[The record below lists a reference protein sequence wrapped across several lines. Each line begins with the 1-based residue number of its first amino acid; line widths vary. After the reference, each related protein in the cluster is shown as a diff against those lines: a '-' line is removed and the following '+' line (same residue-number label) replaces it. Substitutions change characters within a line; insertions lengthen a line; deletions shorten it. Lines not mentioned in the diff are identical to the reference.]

1 MNRIFLGYKKEGSSM
16 IKSSHEKNERI
27 YDLLT
32 QDSYFILNRK
42 LNSYCGLILG
52 AFIVFL
58 LDKEKYHKYNGEL
71 TQDDYFYATDM
82 DIMLMTGLTSSQV
95 SKLKNTAVEKE
106 LVFIKREGIPLKT
119 YYKINL
125 QKINDIMNLNKS
137 AMELSYERIIF
148 ENKEQEDIS
157 NLLNVSEA
165 TLSNLT
171 FKDLRFICKKFKV
184 SYSGKNTKLEIVEK
198 ILEEKEKILQGGT
211 PAQNVIPV
219 NPKSEASSVQ
229 DLKNITFKNL
239 RIMCKELNISYSGK
253 DTKDVLINKIADFKG
268 FLEEEPEE
276 EATVPEVPATDEI
289 DFEALFKEFNISY
302 THKNQAAVKTL
313 REKMSDKDV
322 VLYLKETYE
331 NIKATP
337 EVKNIA
343 ALFSSKI
350 AKGERQVISKPA
362 LKPKKSENQKIAKST
377 SSKSIKEVVN
387 EVLAPGIDDDKLM
400 SEYENYSFE
409 EKEKIEKEAMLLC
422 ASSRNVTLDFLE
434 KMRATPMIFAST
446 IKPYIL
452 KILKKNLEEAS

>member
-1 MNRIFLGYKKEGSSM
+1 M

-42 LNSYCGLILG
+42 LNSYCGLVLG

-71 TQDDYFYATDM
+71 TKDGYFYATDM

-106 LVFIKREGIPLKT
+106 LVFIKREGIPLRT

-125 QKINDIMNLNKS
+125 QKINDIMNLNKT

-171 FKDLRFICKKFKV
+171 FKDLRFICKKFRV
-184 SYSGKNTKLEIVEK
+184 SYSGKNTKLEITEK
-198 ILEEKEKILQGGT
+198 ILEEKEKILQGKT
-211 PAQNVIPV
+211 AAQDIIPV
-219 NPKSEASSVQ
+219 NPKAEASSVQ
-229 DLKNITFKNL
+229 DLRNMTFKNL
-239 RIMCKELNISYSGK
+239 RIMCKELNITYTGK
-253 DTKDVLINKIADFKG
+253 DTKDILINKIADFKG
-268 FLEEEPEE
+268 LLEEETKEEQNKEPEE
-276 EATVPEVPATDEI
+276 DAIIPEIVFDEK
-289 DFEALFKEFNISY
+289 DFEELFKEFDISY
-302 THKNQAAVKTL
+302 TYKNQQAVKKL
-313 REKMSDKDV
+313 REKMSDNDV
-322 VLYLKETYE
+322 FLYLKETYE

-350 AKGERQVISKPA
+350 TKGERQIVSKSTP
-362 LKPKKSENQKIAKST
+362 KEKKSGERLKNKKEIKAVSST
-377 SSKSIKEVVN
+377 SIKKV
-387 EVLAPGIDDDKLM
+387 IDNIFTADTDETKLM
-400 SEYENYSFE
+400 NEYENYSFE
-409 EKEKIEKEAMLLC
+409 EKEEIEKEAMLLC
-422 ASSRNVTLDFLE
+422 SSSEKISLTFLNE
-434 KMRATPMIFAST
+434 MKKNPILFSST
-446 IKPYIL
+446 IRPYII
-452 KILKKNLEEAS
+452 KILKKHLEEAS

>member
-1 MNRIFLGYKKEGSSM
+1 M

-42 LNSYCGLILG
+42 LNSYCGLVLG

-71 TQDDYFYATDM
+71 TQDGYFYATDM

-106 LVFIKREGIPLKT
+106 LVFVKREGIPLKT

-184 SYSGKNTKLEIVEK
+184 SYSGKNSKLEIIEK
-198 ILEEKEKILQGGT
+198 ILEEKEKILQGET
-211 PAQNVIPV
+211 SAQNIIPV
-219 NPKSEASSVQ
+219 NPKSEVSSVQ

-268 FLEEEPEE
+268 LLEEDEPKEE
-276 EATVPEVPATDEI
+276 TTIPEKSSNEI
-289 DFEALFKEFNISY
+289 DFEALFKEFDISY
-302 THKNQAAVKTL
+302 TQKNQQAVKKL
-313 REKMSDKDV
+313 KEKMSDNDV
-322 VLYLKETYE
+322 YLYLKETYE

-337 EVKNIA
+337 EVKNLG

-350 AKGERQVISKPA
+350 AKGERQIISKSTS
-362 LKPKKSENQKIAKST
+362 KEKKTEEKKSEAKKT
-377 SSKSIKEVVN
+377 SKQLIKEVVN
-387 EVLAPGIDDDKLM
+387 DIFTPNNSDDKLM
-400 SEYENYSFE
+400 EEYEKYSTE
-409 EKEKIEKEAMLLC
+409 KKEKIEKEAMVLC
-422 ASSRNVTLDFLE
+422 ASSQNISLDFL
-434 KMRATPMIFAST
+434 KTMKKNPLLFSST
-446 IKPYIL
+446 LKPFI
-452 KILKKNLEEAS
+452 IQVLKKQLDEAS

>member
-1 MNRIFLGYKKEGSSM
+1 M

-42 LNSYCGLILG
+42 LNSYCGLVLG

-71 TQDDYFYATDM
+71 TQDGYFYATDM

-198 ILEEKEKILQGGT
+198 ILEEKEKILQEGT
-211 PAQNVIPV
+211 PTQNVIPV

-268 FLEEEPEE
+268 FLEEEKDKKSKE
-276 EATVPEVPATDEI
+276 EAIVPEIVFDEK
-289 DFEALFKEFNISY
+289 DFEELFKEFDISY
-302 THKNQAAVKTL
+302 TYKNQQAVKKL
-313 REKMSDKDV
+313 REKMNDNDV
-322 VLYLKETYE
+322 ILYLKETYE
-331 NIKATP
+331 NIKTTP

-350 AKGERQVISKPA
+350 AKGERQVISKA
-362 LKPKKSENQKIAKST
+362 SSKEKKSEAKKNTKAISQA
-377 SSKSIKEVVN
+377 SIREVKNNIFTPN
-387 EVLAPGIDDDKLM
+387 ENDDKLM
-400 SEYENYSFE
+400 VEYENYSFE
-409 EKEKIEKEAMLLC
+409 EKERIEKEAIELC
-422 ASSRNVTLDFLE
+422 SSSEKISLTFLNE
-434 KMRATPMIFAST
+434 MKKNPILFSST
-446 IKPYIL
+446 IRPYII
-452 KILKKNLEEAS
+452 KILKKHLEEAS

>member
-1 MNRIFLGYKKEGSSM
+1 M

-42 LNSYCGLILG
+42 LNSYCGLVLG

-71 TQDDYFYATDM
+71 TKDGYFYATDM

-125 QKINDIMNLNKS
+125 QKINDIMNLNKT

-184 SYSGKNTKLEIVEK
+184 SYSGKNTKLEIIEK

-211 PAQNVIPV
+211 PAQGIIAV
-219 NPKSEASSVQ
+219 NPKSEASSIQ
-229 DLKNITFKNL
+229 DLKNMTFKNL
-239 RIMCKELNISYSGK
+239 RIMCKELNITYTGK
-253 DTKDVLINKIADFKG
+253 DTKDILINKIADFKG
-268 FLEEEPEE
+268 LLEEKTKEEQNKELEEDIIIPEI
-276 EATVPEVPATDEI
+276 VFDEK
-289 DFEALFKEFNISY
+289 DFEELFKEFDISY
-302 THKNQAAVKTL
+302 TYKNQQAVKKL
-313 REKMSDKDV
+313 REKMNDNDV
-322 VLYLKETYE
+322 ILYLKETYE

-337 EVKNIA
+337 EVKNVG

-350 AKGERQVISKPA
+350 AKGERQIISKA
-362 LKPKKSENQKIAKST
+362 SSKEKKSEEKKSKVKKNT
-377 SSKSIKEVVN
+377 KSISYNSIKKVKNDIFTPTE
-387 EVLAPGIDDDKLM
+387 DDDKLM
-400 SEYENYSFE
+400 SEYEDYSFE
-409 EKEKIEKEAMLLC
+409 EKVRIEKEAMELC
-422 ASSRNVTLDFLE
+422 ASSEKISLAFLYE
-434 KMRATPMIFAST
+434 MKKNPILFSST
-446 IKPYIL
+446 IRPYII
-452 KILKKNLEEAS
+452 KILKKHLEEAS

>member
-1 MNRIFLGYKKEGSSM
+1 M

-42 LNSYCGLILG
+42 LNSYCGLVLG

-58 LDKEKYHKYNGEL
+58 LDKEKYHKYNREL
-71 TQDDYFYATDM
+71 TQDGYFYATDM

-125 QKINDIMNLNKS
+125 QKINDIMNLNKT

-184 SYSGKNTKLEIVEK
+184 SYSGKNTKLEIIEK

-211 PAQNVIPV
+211 LAQGIIPV
-219 NPKSEASSVQ
+219 NPKSEASSIQ
-229 DLKNITFKNL
+229 DLKNMTFKNL

-268 FLEEEPEE
+268 FLEEEPKEEQNKESEE
-276 EATVPEVPATDEI
+276 EAIVPEIVFDEK
-289 DFEALFKEFNISY
+289 DFEELFKEFDISY
-302 THKNQAAVKTL
+302 TYKNQQAVKKL
-313 REKMSDKDV
+313 RRKMSDNDV
-322 VLYLKETYE
+322 ILYLKETYE

-337 EVKNIA
+337 EVKNIG

-350 AKGERQVISKPA
+350 AKRERQVISKTSS
-362 LKPKKSENQKIAKST
+362 KEKKTEEKKSEAKKT
-377 SSKSIKEVVN
+377 SKNLIKEVIN
-387 EVLAPGIDDDKLM
+387 DIFTPNNSDDKLM
-400 SEYENYSFE
+400 EKYEKYSTE
-409 EKEKIEKEAMLLC
+409 EKEKIEKEAMALC
-422 ASSRNVTLDFLE
+422 ASSQNISLAF
-434 KMRATPMIFAST
+434 
-446 IKPYIL
+446 L
-452 KILKKNLEEAS
+452 KIMKKNPLLFSSTLKPFIIQVLKKQLDEAS

>member
-1 MNRIFLGYKKEGSSM
+1 M

-42 LNSYCGLILG
+42 LNSYCGLVLG

-71 TQDDYFYATDM
+71 TQDGYFYATDM

-125 QKINDIMNLNKS
+125 QKINDIMNLNKT

-148 ENKEQEDIS
+148 ENKEQKDIS

-198 ILEEKEKILQGGT
+198 ILEGKEKILQGGT
-211 PAQNVIPV
+211 TTPVIQV
-219 NPKSEASSVQ
+219 NTSTEVSSVQ

-239 RIMCKELNISYSGK
+239 RIMCKKLNISYSGK

-268 FLEEEPEE
+268 FLKEEPKEE
-276 EATVPEVPATDEI
+276 DAIVPEIIFNEK
-289 DFEALFKEFNISY
+289 DFEELFKEFDISY
-302 THKNQAAVKTL
+302 TYKNQLAVKKL
-313 REKMSDKDV
+313 REKMSDSDV
-322 VLYLKETYE
+322 YLYLKETYE

-337 EVKNIA
+337 EVKNIG

-350 AKGERQVISKPA
+350 AKGERQIISKSTS
-362 LKPKKSENQKIAKST
+362 KEKKTEEKKSEAKKT
-377 SSKSIKEVVN
+377 SKNLIKEVIN
-387 EVLAPGIDDDKLM
+387 DIFTPNNSDDKLM
-400 SEYENYSFE
+400 EKYEKYSTE
-409 EKEKIEKEAMLLC
+409 EKEKIEKEAMVLC
-422 ASSRNVTLDFLE
+422 ASSQNISLDFL
-434 KMRATPMIFAST
+434 KTM
-446 IKPYIL
+446 
-452 KILKKNLEEAS
+452 KKNPLLFSSTLKPFIIQVFKKQLDEAS

>member
-1 MNRIFLGYKKEGSSM
+1 M

-42 LNSYCGLILG
+42 LNSYCGLVLG

-71 TQDDYFYATDM
+71 TQDGYFYATDM

-106 LVFIKREGIPLKT
+106 LVFVKREGIPLKT

-184 SYSGKNTKLEIVEK
+184 SYSGKNSKLEIIEK
-198 ILEEKEKILQGGT
+198 ILEEKEKILQGET
-211 PAQNVIPV
+211 SAQNIIPV
-219 NPKSEASSVQ
+219 NSKSEASSVQ

-268 FLEEEPEE
+268 LLEEDEPKEE
-276 EATVPEVPATDEI
+276 TTIPEKSSNEI
-289 DFEALFKEFNISY
+289 DFEALFKEFDISY
-302 THKNQAAVKTL
+302 TQKNQQAVKKL
-313 REKMSDKDV
+313 KEKMSDNDV
-322 VLYLKETYE
+322 YLYLKETYE

-337 EVKNIA
+337 EVKNLG

-350 AKGERQVISKPA
+350 AKGERQIISKSTS
-362 LKPKKSENQKIAKST
+362 KEKKTEEKKSEAKKT
-377 SSKSIKEVVN
+377 SKQLIKEVVN
-387 EVLAPGIDDDKLM
+387 DIFTPNNSDDKLM
-400 SEYENYSFE
+400 EEYEKYSTE
-409 EKEKIEKEAMLLC
+409 KKEKIEKEAMVLC
-422 ASSRNVTLDFLE
+422 ASSQNISLDFL
-434 KMRATPMIFAST
+434 KTMKKNPLLFSST
-446 IKPYIL
+446 LKPFI
-452 KILKKNLEEAS
+452 IQVLKKQLDEAS

>member
-1 MNRIFLGYKKEGSSM
+1 M

-42 LNSYCGLILG
+42 LNSYCGLVLG

-58 LDKEKYHKYNGEL
+58 LDKEKYHKYNREL
-71 TQDDYFYATDM
+71 TQDGYFYATDM

-125 QKINDIMNLNKS
+125 QKINDIMNLNKT

-148 ENKEQEDIS
+148 ENKEQKDIS

-184 SYSGKNTKLEIVEK
+184 SYSGKNTKLEIIEK

-211 PAQNVIPV
+211 LAQGIIPV
-219 NPKSEASSVQ
+219 NPKSEASSIQ
-229 DLKNITFKNL
+229 DLKNMTFKNL

-268 FLEEEPEE
+268 FLEEEPKEEQNKESEE
-276 EATVPEVPATDEI
+276 EAIVPEIVFDEK
-289 DFEALFKEFNISY
+289 DFEELFKEFDISY
-302 THKNQAAVKTL
+302 TYKNQQAVKKL
-313 REKMSDKDV
+313 RRKMSDNDV
-322 VLYLKETYE
+322 ILYLKETYE

-337 EVKNIA
+337 EVKNIG

-350 AKGERQVISKPA
+350 AKGERQVISKTSS
-362 LKPKKSENQKIAKST
+362 KEKKTEEKKSEAKKT
-377 SSKSIKEVVN
+377 SKNLIKEVIN
-387 EVLAPGIDDDKLM
+387 DIFTPNNSDDKLM
-400 SEYENYSFE
+400 EKYEKYSTE
-409 EKEKIEKEAMLLC
+409 EKEKIEKEAMALC
-422 ASSRNVTLDFLE
+422 ASSQNISLAF
-434 KMRATPMIFAST
+434 
-446 IKPYIL
+446 L
-452 KILKKNLEEAS
+452 KIMKKNPLLFSSTLKPFIIQVLKKQLDEAS

>member
-1 MNRIFLGYKKEGSSM
+1 M

-42 LNSYCGLILG
+42 LNSYCGLVLG

-71 TQDDYFYATDM
+71 TQDGYFYATDM

-106 LVFIKREGIPLKT
+106 LIFIKREGIPLKT

-198 ILEEKEKILQGGT
+198 ILEGKEKLLQGKT
-211 PAQNVIPV
+211 PTQNVIPV
-219 NPKSEASSVQ
+219 NPKSEVSSVQ

-239 RIMCKELNISYSGK
+239 RIMCKKLNISYSGK

-268 FLEEEPEE
+268 FLKEEPKEE
-276 EATVPEVPATDEI
+276 DAIVPEIIFNEK
-289 DFEALFKEFNISY
+289 DFEELFKEFDISY
-302 THKNQAAVKTL
+302 TYKNQQAVKKL
-313 REKMSDKDV
+313 REKMTDNDV
-322 VLYLKETYE
+322 ILYLKETYK

-337 EVKNIA
+337 EVKNIG

-350 AKGERQVISKPA
+350 AKGERQVISKA
-362 LKPKKSENQKIAKST
+362 SSKEKKSEEKKSEAKKDT
-377 SSKSIKEVVN
+377 KSISYNSIEEVKNDIFTPN
-387 EVLAPGIDDDKLM
+387 EDDDKLM
-400 SEYENYSFE
+400 SKYEKYSFE
-409 EKEKIEKEAMLLC
+409 EKERIEKEAMELC
-422 ASSRNVTLDFLE
+422 ASSEKISLTFLNE
-434 KMRATPMIFAST
+434 MRKNPILFSST
-446 IKPYIL
+446 IRPYII
-452 KILKKNLEEAS
+452 KILKKHLEEAS

>member
-1 MNRIFLGYKKEGSSM
+1 M

-42 LNSYCGLILG
+42 LNSYCGLVLG

-58 LDKEKYHKYNGEL
+58 LDKEKYHKYNREL
-71 TQDDYFYATDM
+71 TQDGYFYATDM

-125 QKINDIMNLNKS
+125 QKINDIMNLNKT

-198 ILEEKEKILQGGT
+198 ILEGKEKLLQGKT
-211 PAQNVIPV
+211 PTQNVIPV
-219 NPKSEASSVQ
+219 NPKSEVSSVQ

-239 RIMCKELNISYSGK
+239 RIMCKKLNISYSGK

-268 FLEEEPEE
+268 FLKEEPKEE
-276 EATVPEVPATDEI
+276 DAIVPEIIFNEK
-289 DFEALFKEFNISY
+289 DFEELFKEFDISY
-302 THKNQAAVKTL
+302 TYKNQLAVKKL
-313 REKMSDKDV
+313 RKKMSDNDV
-322 VLYLKETYE
+322 YLYLKETYE

-337 EVKNIA
+337 EVKNIG

-350 AKGERQVISKPA
+350 AKGERQIISKSTS
-362 LKPKKSENQKIAKST
+362 KEKKTEEKKSEDKKTYKNL
-377 SSKSIKEVVN
+377 IKEVIN
-387 EVLAPGIDDDKLM
+387 DIFTPNNSDDKLM
-400 SEYENYSFE
+400 EKYEKYSTE
-409 EKEKIEKEAMLLC
+409 EKEKIEKEAMALC
-422 ASSRNVTLDFLE
+422 ASSQNISLDFL
-434 KMRATPMIFAST
+434 KTMKKNPLLFSST
-446 IKPYIL
+446 LKPFI
-452 KILKKNLEEAS
+452 IQVLKKQLDEAS

>member
-1 MNRIFLGYKKEGSSM
+1 M

-42 LNSYCGLILG
+42 LNSYCGLVLG

-71 TQDDYFYATDM
+71 TQDGYLYATDM

-106 LVFIKREGIPLKT
+106 LIFIKREGIPLKT

-198 ILEEKEKILQGGT
+198 ILEGKEKLLQGKT
-211 PAQNVIPV
+211 PTQNVIPV
-219 NPKSEASSVQ
+219 NPKSEVSSVQ

-239 RIMCKELNISYSGK
+239 RIMCKKLNISYSGK

-268 FLEEEPEE
+268 FLKEEPKEE
-276 EATVPEVPATDEI
+276 DAIVPEIIFNEK
-289 DFEALFKEFNISY
+289 DFEELFKEFDISY
-302 THKNQAAVKTL
+302 TYKNQLAVKKL
-313 REKMSDKDV
+313 RKKMSDNDV
-322 VLYLKETYE
+322 YLYLKETYE

-337 EVKNIA
+337 EVKNIG

-350 AKGERQVISKPA
+350 AKGERQIISKSTS
-362 LKPKKSENQKIAKST
+362 KEKKTEEKKSEDKKTYKNL
-377 SSKSIKEVVN
+377 IKEVIN
-387 EVLAPGIDDDKLM
+387 DIFTPNNSDDKLM
-400 SEYENYSFE
+400 EKYEKYSTE
-409 EKEKIEKEAMLLC
+409 EKEKIEKEAMALC
-422 ASSRNVTLDFLE
+422 ASSQNISLDFL
-434 KMRATPMIFAST
+434 KTMKKNPLLFSST
-446 IKPYIL
+446 LKPFI
-452 KILKKNLEEAS
+452 IQVLKKQLDEAS

>member
-1 MNRIFLGYKKEGSSM
+1 M
-16 IKSSHEKNERI
+16 IKSNHEKNERI

-42 LNSYCGLILG
+42 LNSYCGLVLG

-71 TQDDYFYATDM
+71 TQDGYFYATDM

-95 SKLKNTAVEKE
+95 SKLKNTAAEKE

-125 QKINDIMNLNKS
+125 QKINDIMNLNKT

-184 SYSGKNTKLEIVEK
+184 SYSGKNTKLEIIEK

-211 PAQNVIPV
+211 PAQGIIPV
-219 NPKSEASSVQ
+219 NPKSEVSSVQ
-229 DLKNITFKNL
+229 DLKNMTFKNL
-239 RIMCKELNISYSGK
+239 RIMCKELGITYTGR
-253 DTKDVLINKIADFKG
+253 DTKDILINKIADFKG
-268 FLEEEPEE
+268 FLEEEPKEEPEE
-276 EATVPEVPATDEI
+276 ESAIVPEIVFDEK
-289 DFEALFKEFNISY
+289 DFEKLFKEFDISY
-302 THKNQAAVKTL
+302 TYKNQQAVKKL
-313 REKMSDKDV
+313 REKMSDNDV
-322 VLYLKETYE
+322 ILYLKETYE

-337 EVKNIA
+337 EVKNIG

-350 AKGERQVISKPA
+350 AKGERQVISKA
-362 LKPKKSENQKIAKST
+362 SSKEKKTKEKKSETKKDTKSI
-377 SSKSIKEVVN
+377 SYNSIKEVKNDIFTPN
-387 EVLAPGIDDDKLM
+387 EDDDKLM
-400 SEYENYSFE
+400 SKYEKYSFE
-409 EKEKIEKEAMLLC
+409 EKERIEKEAMELC
-422 ASSRNVTLDFLE
+422 ASSEKISLTFLNE
-434 KMRATPMIFAST
+434 MKKNPILFSST
-446 IKPYIL
+446 IRPYII
-452 KILKKNLEEAS
+452 KILKKHLEEAS

>member
-1 MNRIFLGYKKEGSSM
+1 M

-42 LNSYCGLILG
+42 LNSYCGLVLG

-58 LDKEKYHKYNGEL
+58 LDKEKYHKYNREL
-71 TQDDYFYATDM
+71 TQDGYFYATDM

-198 ILEEKEKILQGGT
+198 ILEGKEKLLQGKT
-211 PAQNVIPV
+211 PTQNVIPV
-219 NPKSEASSVQ
+219 NPKSEVSSVQ

-253 DTKDVLINKIADFKG
+253 DTKDILINKIADFKG
-268 FLEEEPEE
+268 FLEEEPKEEQNKESEE
-276 EATVPEVPATDEI
+276 EAIVPEIVFDEK
-289 DFEALFKEFNISY
+289 DFEELFKEFDISY
-302 THKNQAAVKTL
+302 TYKNQQAVKKL
-313 REKMSDKDV
+313 RGKMSDNDV
-322 VLYLKETYE
+322 ILYLKETYE
-331 NIKATP
+331 NIKVTP
-337 EVKNIA
+337 EVKNIG

-350 AKGERQVISKPA
+350 AKGERQVISKSSS
-362 LKPKKSENQKIAKST
+362 KEKKTEEKKSEAKKT
-377 SSKSIKEVVN
+377 SKNLIKEVIN
-387 EVLAPGIDDDKLM
+387 DIFTPNNSDDKLM
-400 SEYENYSFE
+400 EKYEKYSTE
-409 EKEKIEKEAMLLC
+409 EKEKIEKEAMALC
-422 ASSRNVTLDFLE
+422 ASSQNISLNFLKTMKKNPLLFSSTL
-434 KMRATPMIFAST
+434 
-446 IKPYIL
+446 KPFI
-452 KILKKNLEEAS
+452 IQVLKKQLDEAS

>member
-1 MNRIFLGYKKEGSSM
+1 M
-16 IKSSHEKNERI
+16 IKSNHEKNERI

-42 LNSYCGLILG
+42 LNSYCGLVLG

-58 LDKEKYHKYNGEL
+58 LDKGKYHKYNGEL
-71 TQDDYFYATDM
+71 TQDGYFYATDM

-95 SKLKNTAVEKE
+95 SKLKNTAAEKE

-125 QKINDIMNLNKS
+125 QKINDIMNLNKT

-157 NLLNVSEA
+157 NLLNVSES

-184 SYSGKNTKLEIVEK
+184 SYSGKNTKLEIIEK

-211 PAQNVIPV
+211 PAQGIIPV

-276 EATVPEVPATDEI
+276 ESTIVPKLVFDEK
-289 DFEALFKEFNISY
+289 DFEELFKKFDISY
-302 THKNQAAVKTL
+302 TYKNQQAVKKL
-313 REKMSDKDV
+313 REKMSDNDV
-322 VLYLKETYE
+322 ILYLKETYE

-337 EVKNIA
+337 EVKNIG

-350 AKGERQVISKPA
+350 SKGERQVVSKA
-362 LKPKKSENQKIAKST
+362 SSKEKKSEEKKSE
-377 SSKSIKEVVN
+377 SKKDTKSISYNSIKEVKNDIFTPN
-387 EVLAPGIDDDKLM
+387 EDDDKLM

-409 EKEKIEKEAMLLC
+409 EKERIEKEAVELC
-422 ASSRNVTLDFLE
+422 SSSQKISLTFLNE
-434 KMRATPMIFAST
+434 MRKNPILFSST
-446 IKPYIL
+446 IRPYII
-452 KILKKNLEEAS
+452 KILKKHLEEAS

>member
-1 MNRIFLGYKKEGSSM
+1 M

-42 LNSYCGLILG
+42 LNSYCGLVLG

-71 TQDDYFYATDM
+71 TQDGYFYATDM

-106 LVFIKREGIPLKT
+106 LIFIKREGIPLKT

-198 ILEEKEKILQGGT
+198 ILEGKEKLLQGKT
-211 PAQNVIPV
+211 PTQNVIPV
-219 NPKSEASSVQ
+219 NPKSEVSSVQ

-239 RIMCKELNISYSGK
+239 RIMCKKLNISYSGK

-268 FLEEEPEE
+268 FLKEEPKEE
-276 EATVPEVPATDEI
+276 DAIVPEIIFNEK
-289 DFEALFKEFNISY
+289 DFEELFKEFDISY
-302 THKNQAAVKTL
+302 TYKNQLAVKKL
-313 REKMSDKDV
+313 RKKMSDNDV
-322 VLYLKETYE
+322 YLYLKETYE

-337 EVKNIA
+337 EVKNIG

-350 AKGERQVISKPA
+350 AKGERQIISKSTS
-362 LKPKKSENQKIAKST
+362 KEKKTEEKKSEDKKTYKNL
-377 SSKSIKEVVN
+377 IKEVIN
-387 EVLAPGIDDDKLM
+387 DIFTPNNSDDKLM
-400 SEYENYSFE
+400 EKYEKYSTE
-409 EKEKIEKEAMLLC
+409 EKEKIEKEAMALC
-422 ASSRNVTLDFLE
+422 ASSQNISLDFL
-434 KMRATPMIFAST
+434 KTMKKNPLLFSST
-446 IKPYIL
+446 LKPFI
-452 KILKKNLEEAS
+452 IQVLKKQLDEAS

>member
-1 MNRIFLGYKKEGSSM
+1 M
-16 IKSSHEKNERI
+16 IKSDYEKNERI

-42 LNSYCGLILG
+42 LNSYCGLVLG

-71 TQDDYFYATDM
+71 TQDGYFYATDM

-95 SKLKNTAVEKE
+95 SKLKNTAAEKE

-125 QKINDIMNLNKS
+125 QKINDIMNLNKT

-157 NLLNVSEA
+157 NLLNVSES

-184 SYSGKNTKLEIVEK
+184 SYSGKNTKLEIIEK

-211 PAQNVIPV
+211 PAQGIIPV

-239 RIMCKELNISYSGK
+239 RIMCKELGITYTGR
-253 DTKDVLINKIADFKG
+253 DTKDVLINKIADVKG

-276 EATVPEVPATDEI
+276 EVTVPEVLTDEI
-289 DFEALFKEFNISY
+289 DFEALFKEFDILY
-302 THKNQAAVKTL
+302 TRKNQEAVKKL
-313 REKMSDKDV
+313 RDKMSDKDV

-337 EVKNIA
+337 EVKNVG

-350 AKGERQVISKPA
+350 SKGERQIISKPA
-362 LKPKKSENQKIAKST
+362 SKEKKSEKQKVTKST
-377 SSKSIKEVVN
+377 SSKPIKEIVS
-387 EVLAPGIDDDKLM
+387 EVLTTGTDDDKLI

-409 EKEKIEKEAMLLC
+409 EKERIEKEAIELC
-422 ASSRNVTLDFLE
+422 ASSQNISLTFLTEMKKNPMLFSSTL
-434 KMRATPMIFAST
+434 R
-446 IKPYIL
+446 PYIIQ
-452 KILKKNLEEAS
+452 ILKKHLEEAS

>member
-1 MNRIFLGYKKEGSSM
+1 M

-42 LNSYCGLILG
+42 LNSYCGLVLG

-71 TQDDYFYATDM
+71 TQDGYFYATDM

-106 LVFIKREGIPLKT
+106 LIFIKREGIPLKT

-198 ILEEKEKILQGGT
+198 ILEGKEKLLQGKT
-211 PAQNVIPV
+211 PTQNVIPV
-219 NPKSEASSVQ
+219 NPKSEVSSVQ

-239 RIMCKELNISYSGK
+239 RIMCKKLNISYSGK

-268 FLEEEPEE
+268 FLKEEPKEE
-276 EATVPEVPATDEI
+276 DAIVPEIIFNEK
-289 DFEALFKEFNISY
+289 DFEELFKEFDISY
-302 THKNQAAVKTL
+302 TYKNQLAVKKL
-313 REKMSDKDV
+313 REKMSDSDV
-322 VLYLKETYE
+322 YLYLKETYE

-337 EVKNIA
+337 EVKNIG

-350 AKGERQVISKPA
+350 AKGERQIISKSTS
-362 LKPKKSENQKIAKST
+362 KEKKTEEKKSEDKKTYKNL
-377 SSKSIKEVVN
+377 IKEVIN
-387 EVLAPGIDDDKLM
+387 DIFTPNNSDDKLM
-400 SEYENYSFE
+400 EKYEKYSTE
-409 EKEKIEKEAMLLC
+409 EKEKIEKEAMALC
-422 ASSRNVTLDFLE
+422 ASSQNISLDFL
-434 KMRATPMIFAST
+434 KTMKKNPLLFSST
-446 IKPYIL
+446 LKPFI
-452 KILKKNLEEAS
+452 IQVLKKQLDEAS

>member
-1 MNRIFLGYKKEGSSM
+1 M
-16 IKSSHEKNERI
+16 IKSNHEKNERI

-42 LNSYCGLILG
+42 LNSYCGLVLG

-71 TQDDYFYATDM
+71 TQDGYFYATDM

-95 SKLKNTAVEKE
+95 SKLKNTAAEKE

-125 QKINDIMNLNKS
+125 QKINDIMNLNKT

-184 SYSGKNTKLEIVEK
+184 SYSGKNTKLEIIEK

-211 PAQNVIPV
+211 PAQGIIPV
-219 NPKSEASSVQ
+219 NPKSEVSSVQ
-229 DLKNITFKNL
+229 DLKNMTFKNL

-253 DTKDVLINKIADFKG
+253 DTKDILINKIADFKG
-268 FLEEEPEE
+268 FLEEEPKEEPEE
-276 EATVPEVPATDEI
+276 EDAIVPEIVFEEK
-289 DFEALFKEFNISY
+289 DFEELFKEFDISY
-302 THKNQAAVKTL
+302 TYKNQQAVKKL
-313 REKMSDKDV
+313 REKMSDNDV
-322 VLYLKETYE
+322 ILYLKETYE

-337 EVKNIA
+337 EVKNIG

-362 LKPKKSENQKIAKST
+362 LKEKKSEEKKSET
-377 SSKSIKEVVN
+377 KKNTKSISYTSIKEVKNDIFTPN
-387 EVLAPGIDDDKLM
+387 EDDDRLM
-400 SEYENYSFE
+400 SKYEDYSFE
-409 EKEKIEKEAMLLC
+409 EKEKIETEAIELC
-422 ASSRNVTLDFLE
+422 ASSQNISLTFLKE
-434 KMRATPMIFAST
+434 MKKNPILFSST
-446 IKPYIL
+446 IRPYIIQ
-452 KILKKNLEEAS
+452 ILKKHLEEAS

>member
-1 MNRIFLGYKKEGSSM
+1 M

-42 LNSYCGLILG
+42 LNSYCGLVLG

-58 LDKEKYHKYNGEL
+58 LDKEKYHKYNREL
-71 TQDDYFYATDM
+71 TQDGYFYATDM

-125 QKINDIMNLNKS
+125 QKINDIMNLNKTS
-137 AMELSYERIIF
+137 MELSYERIIF

-198 ILEEKEKILQGGT
+198 ILEGKEKLLQGKT
-211 PAQNVIPV
+211 PTQNVIPV
-219 NPKSEASSVQ
+219 NPKSEVSSVQ

-239 RIMCKELNISYSGK
+239 RIMCKKLNISYSGK

-268 FLEEEPEE
+268 FLKEEPKEE
-276 EATVPEVPATDEI
+276 DAIVPEIIFNEK
-289 DFEALFKEFNISY
+289 DFEELFKEFDISY
-302 THKNQAAVKTL
+302 TYKNQLAVKKL
-313 REKMSDKDV
+313 RKKMSDNDV
-322 VLYLKETYE
+322 YLYLKETYE

-337 EVKNIA
+337 EVKNIG

-350 AKGERQVISKPA
+350 AKGERQIISKSTS
-362 LKPKKSENQKIAKST
+362 KEKKTEEKKSEDKKTYKNL
-377 SSKSIKEVVN
+377 IKEVIN
-387 EVLAPGIDDDKLM
+387 DIFTPNNSDDKLM
-400 SEYENYSFE
+400 EKYEKYSTE
-409 EKEKIEKEAMLLC
+409 EKEKIEKEAMALC
-422 ASSRNVTLDFLE
+422 ASSQNISLDFL
-434 KMRATPMIFAST
+434 KTMKKNPLLFSST
-446 IKPYIL
+446 LKPFI
-452 KILKKNLEEAS
+452 IQVLKKQLDEAS

>member
-1 MNRIFLGYKKEGSSM
+1 M

-42 LNSYCGLILG
+42 LNSYCGLVLE

-71 TQDDYFYATDM
+71 TQDGYFYATDM

-106 LVFIKREGIPLKT
+106 LIFIKREGIPLKT

-198 ILEEKEKILQGGT
+198 ILEGKEKLLQGKT
-211 PAQNVIPV
+211 PTQNVIPV
-219 NPKSEASSVQ
+219 NPKSEVSSVQ

-239 RIMCKELNISYSGK
+239 RIMCKKLNISYSGK

-268 FLEEEPEE
+268 FLKEEPKEE
-276 EATVPEVPATDEI
+276 DAIVPEIIFNEK
-289 DFEALFKEFNISY
+289 DFEELFKEFDISY
-302 THKNQAAVKTL
+302 TYKNQLAVKKL
-313 REKMSDKDV
+313 RKKMSDNDV
-322 VLYLKETYE
+322 YLYLKETYE

-337 EVKNIA
+337 EVKNIG

-350 AKGERQVISKPA
+350 AKGERQIISKSTS
-362 LKPKKSENQKIAKST
+362 KEKKTEEKKSEDKKTYKNL
-377 SSKSIKEVVN
+377 IKEVIN
-387 EVLAPGIDDDKLM
+387 DIFTPNNSDDKLM
-400 SEYENYSFE
+400 EKYEKYSTE
-409 EKEKIEKEAMLLC
+409 EKEKIEKEAMALC
-422 ASSRNVTLDFLE
+422 ASSQNISLDFL
-434 KMRATPMIFAST
+434 KTMKKNPLLFSST
-446 IKPYIL
+446 LKPFI
-452 KILKKNLEEAS
+452 IQVLKKQLDEAS

>member
-1 MNRIFLGYKKEGSSM
+1 M
-16 IKSSHEKNERI
+16 IKSNHEKNERI

-42 LNSYCGLILG
+42 LNSYCGLVLG

-71 TQDDYFYATDM
+71 TQDGYFYATDM

-95 SKLKNTAVEKE
+95 SKLKNTAAEKE

-125 QKINDIMNLNKS
+125 QKINDIMNLNKT

-184 SYSGKNTKLEIVEK
+184 SYSGKNTKLEIIEK

-211 PAQNVIPV
+211 PAQGIIPV
-219 NPKSEASSVQ
+219 NPKSEVSSVQ
-229 DLKNITFKNL
+229 DLKNMTFKNL

-253 DTKDVLINKIADFKG
+253 DTKDILINKIADFKG
-268 FLEEEPEE
+268 FLEEEPKEEPEE
-276 EATVPEVPATDEI
+276 EDAIVPEIVFEEK
-289 DFEALFKEFNISY
+289 DFEELFKEFDISY
-302 THKNQAAVKTL
+302 TYKNQQAVKKL
-313 REKMSDKDV
+313 RKKMSDNDV
-322 VLYLKETYE
+322 ILYLKETYE

-337 EVKNIA
+337 EVKNIG

-362 LKPKKSENQKIAKST
+362 LKEKKSEEKKSET
-377 SSKSIKEVVN
+377 KKNTKSISYTSIKEVKNDIFTPN
-387 EVLAPGIDDDKLM
+387 EDDDRLM
-400 SEYENYSFE
+400 SKYEDYSFE
-409 EKEKIEKEAMLLC
+409 EKEKIETEAIELC
-422 ASSRNVTLDFLE
+422 ASSQNISLTFLKE
-434 KMRATPMIFAST
+434 MKKNPILFSST
-446 IKPYIL
+446 IRPYIIQ
-452 KILKKNLEEAS
+452 ILKKHLEEAS

>member
-1 MNRIFLGYKKEGSSM
+1 M
-16 IKSSHEKNERI
+16 IKSNHEKNERI

-42 LNSYCGLILG
+42 LNSYCGLVLG

-58 LDKEKYHKYNGEL
+58 LDKEKYHKYNEEL
-71 TQDDYFYATDM
+71 TQDGYFYATDM

-95 SKLKNTAVEKE
+95 SKLKNTAAEKE

-125 QKINDIMNLNKS
+125 QKINDIMNLNKT

-157 NLLNVSEA
+157 NLLNVSES

-184 SYSGKNTKLEIVEK
+184 SYSGKNTKLEIIEK

-211 PAQNVIPV
+211 PAQGIIPV

-276 EATVPEVPATDEI
+276 ESAIVPEIVFDEK
-289 DFEALFKEFNISY
+289 DFEKLFKEFDISY
-302 THKNQAAVKTL
+302 TYKNQQAVKKL
-313 REKMSDKDV
+313 REKMSDNDV
-322 VLYLKETYE
+322 ILYLKETYE

-337 EVKNIA
+337 EVKNIG

-350 AKGERQVISKPA
+350 AKGERQVISKA
-362 LKPKKSENQKIAKST
+362 
-377 SSKSIKEVVN
+377 SSKEKKTEEKNSEIKKDTKSISYNSIKEVKNDIFTPN
-387 EVLAPGIDDDKLM
+387 EDDDKLI

-409 EKEKIEKEAMLLC
+409 EKERIEKEAVELC
-422 ASSRNVTLDFLE
+422 SSSQKISLTFLNE
-434 KMRATPMIFAST
+434 MRKNPILFSST
-446 IKPYIL
+446 IRPYII
-452 KILKKNLEEAS
+452 KILKKHLEKAS

>member
-1 MNRIFLGYKKEGSSM
+1 M

-42 LNSYCGLILG
+42 LNSYCGLVLG

-58 LDKEKYHKYNGEL
+58 LDKEKYHKYNDEL
-71 TQDDYFYATDM
+71 TQDGYFYATDM
-82 DIMLMTGLTSSQV
+82 DIILMTGLTSSQV

-106 LVFIKREGIPLKT
+106 LIFIKREGIPLKT

-198 ILEEKEKILQGGT
+198 ILEEKEKLLQGKT
-211 PAQNVIPV
+211 PTQNVIPV
-219 NPKSEASSVQ
+219 NPKSEVSSVQ

-268 FLEEEPEE
+268 FLEKELKE
-276 EATVPEVPATDEI
+276 EAIVPEIIFDEK
-289 DFEALFKEFNISY
+289 DFEELFKEFDILY
-302 THKNQAAVKTL
+302 TYKNKQAVKKL
-313 REKMSDKDV
+313 REKMSDNDV
-322 VLYLKETYE
+322 FLYLKETYE

-337 EVKNIA
+337 EVKNIG

-350 AKGERQVISKPA
+350 AKGERQITS
-362 LKPKKSENQKIAKST
+362 KST
-377 SSKSIKEVVN
+377 SKEKKAEEKKLKAKKTSKQLIKEVISDIFTPN
-387 EVLAPGIDDDKLM
+387 TSDDKFL
-400 SEYENYSFE
+400 EKYEKYSTE
-409 EKEKIEKEAMLLC
+409 EKEKIEKEAMTLC
-422 ASSRNVTLDFLE
+422 ASSQNISLDFL
-434 KMRATPMIFAST
+434 KTMKKNPLLFSST
-446 IKPYIL
+446 LKPFI
-452 KILKKNLEEAS
+452 IQVLKKHLDEAS

>member
-1 MNRIFLGYKKEGSSM
+1 M

-42 LNSYCGLILG
+42 LNSYCGLVLG

-71 TQDDYFYATDM
+71 TKDGYFYATDM

-125 QKINDIMNLNKS
+125 QKINDIMNLNKT

-184 SYSGKNTKLEIVEK
+184 SYSGKNTKLEIIEK
-198 ILEEKEKILQGGT
+198 ILEEKEKILQGKT
-211 PAQNVIPV
+211 AAQDIIPV
-219 NPKSEASSVQ
+219 NPKAEASSVQ
-229 DLKNITFKNL
+229 DLRNMTFKNL
-239 RIMCKELNISYSGK
+239 RIMCKELNITYTGK
-253 DTKDVLINKIADFKG
+253 DTKDILINKIADFKG
-268 FLEEEPEE
+268 LLEEETKEEQNKEPEE
-276 EATVPEVPATDEI
+276 DAIIPEIVFDEK
-289 DFEALFKEFNISY
+289 DFEELFKEFDISY
-302 THKNQAAVKTL
+302 TYKNQQAVKKL
-313 REKMSDKDV
+313 REKMSDNDV
-322 VLYLKETYE
+322 FLYLKETYE

-337 EVKNIA
+337 EVKNVK

-350 AKGERQVISKPA
+350 SKGERQIISKA
-362 LKPKKSENQKIAKST
+362 SSKEKKSEEKKSKVKKNT
-377 SSKSIKEVVN
+377 KSISYNSIKKVKNDIFTPTE
-387 EVLAPGIDDDKLM
+387 DDDKLM
-400 SEYENYSFE
+400 SEYEDYSFE
-409 EKEKIEKEAMLLC
+409 EKVRIEKEAMELC
-422 ASSRNVTLDFLE
+422 ASSEKISLAFLNE
-434 KMRATPMIFAST
+434 MRKNPILFSST
-446 IKPYIL
+446 IRPYII
-452 KILKKNLEEAS
+452 KILKKHLEEAS

>member
-1 MNRIFLGYKKEGSSM
+1 M

-42 LNSYCGLILG
+42 LNSYCGLVLG

-58 LDKEKYHKYNGEL
+58 LDKEKYHKYNREL
-71 TQDDYFYATDM
+71 TQDGYFYATDM

-125 QKINDIMNLNKS
+125 QKINDIMNLNKT

-184 SYSGKNTKLEIVEK
+184 SYSGKNTKLEIIEK

-211 PAQNVIPV
+211 LAQGIIPV
-219 NPKSEASSVQ
+219 NPKSEASSIQ
-229 DLKNITFKNL
+229 DLKNMTFKNL

-268 FLEEEPEE
+268 FLEEEPKEEQNKESEE
-276 EATVPEVPATDEI
+276 EAIVPEIVFDEK
-289 DFEALFKEFNISY
+289 DFEELFKEFDISY
-302 THKNQAAVKTL
+302 TYKNQQAVKKL
-313 REKMSDKDV
+313 RRKMSDNDV
-322 VLYLKETYE
+322 ILYLKETYE

-337 EVKNIA
+337 EVKNIG

-350 AKGERQVISKPA
+350 AKGERQVISKTSS
-362 LKPKKSENQKIAKST
+362 KEKKTEEKKSEAKKT
-377 SSKSIKEVVN
+377 SKNLIKEVIN
-387 EVLAPGIDDDKLM
+387 DIFTPNNSDDKLM
-400 SEYENYSFE
+400 EKYEKYSTE
-409 EKEKIEKEAMLLC
+409 EKEKIEKEAMALC
-422 ASSRNVTLDFLE
+422 ASSQNISLAF
-434 KMRATPMIFAST
+434 
-446 IKPYIL
+446 L
-452 KILKKNLEEAS
+452 KIMKKNPLLFSSTLKPFIIQVLKKQLNEAS

>member
-1 MNRIFLGYKKEGSSM
+1 M
-16 IKSSHEKNERI
+16 IKSNHEKNERI

-42 LNSYCGLILG
+42 LNSYCGLVLG

-71 TQDDYFYATDM
+71 TQDGYFYATDM

-95 SKLKNTAVEKE
+95 SKLKNTAAEKE

-125 QKINDIMNLNKS
+125 QKINDIMNLNKT

-157 NLLNVSEA
+157 NLLNVSES

-184 SYSGKNTKLEIVEK
+184 SYSGKNTKLEIIEK

-211 PAQNVIPV
+211 PAQGIIPV

-276 EATVPEVPATDEI
+276 EDAIIPELVFDEK
-289 DFEALFKEFNISY
+289 DFEELFKEFDISY
-302 THKNQAAVKTL
+302 TYKNQQAVKKL
-313 REKMSDKDV
+313 REKMSDNDV
-322 VLYLKETYE
+322 ILYLKETYE

-350 AKGERQVISKPA
+350 AKGERQVISKPS
-362 LKPKKSENQKIAKST
+362 PKEKKVKDKKITKKT
-377 SSKSIKEVVN
+377 SSTSIKEVINDVFTPN
-387 EVLAPGIDDDKLM
+387 NDDDKLM
-400 SEYENYSFE
+400 DNFEKLSFK
-409 EKEKIEKEAMLLC
+409 EKERIEKEAVELC
-422 ASSRNVTLDFLE
+422 SSSQKISLTFLNE
-434 KMRATPMIFAST
+434 MRKNPILFSST
-446 IKPYIL
+446 IRPYII
-452 KILKKNLEEAS
+452 KILKKHLEEAS

>member
-1 MNRIFLGYKKEGSSM
+1 M
-16 IKSSHEKNERI
+16 IKSSHEINERI

-42 LNSYCGLILG
+42 LNSFCGLVLG

-71 TQDDYFYATDM
+71 TKDGYFYATDM

-95 SKLKNTAVEKE
+95 SKLKNTAVEKG
-106 LVFIKREGIPLKT
+106 LIFIKREGIPLKT

-125 QKINDIMNLNKS
+125 QKINEIMNLNKT

-184 SYSGKNTKLEIVEK
+184 SYSGKNTKLEIIEK
-198 ILEEKEKILQGGT
+198 ILEEKEKIIQGKT
-211 PAQNVIPV
+211 ASQNIIPV
-219 NPKSEASSVQ
+219 NPKAEASSVQ
-229 DLKNITFKNL
+229 DLKNMTFKNL
-239 RIMCKELNISYSGK
+239 RIMCKELNITYTGK
-253 DTKDVLINKIADFKG
+253 DTKDILINKIADFKG
-268 FLEEEPEE
+268 FLEEESEDE
-276 EATVPEVPATDEI
+276 VIVPEIVTDEK
-289 DFEALFKEFNISY
+289 DFEELFKEFDISY
-302 THKNQAAVKTL
+302 TYKNQQAVKKL
-313 REKMSDKDV
+313 REKMSDNDV
-322 VLYLKETYE
+322 FLYLKETYE

-350 AKGERQVISKPA
+350 AKGERQIVSKSTP
-362 LKPKKSENQKIAKST
+362 KEKKSEKKLKNKKEIKAVSST
-377 SSKSIKEVVN
+377 SIKEVIDNIFTADTDEN
-387 EVLAPGIDDDKLM
+387 ELM
-400 SEYENYSFE
+400 NEYENYSFE
-409 EKEKIEKEAMLLC
+409 EKERIEKEAIELC
-422 ASSRNVTLDFLE
+422 ASSQKISLAFLNE
-434 KMRATPMIFAST
+434 MKKNPILFSST
-446 IKPYIL
+446 MKPYIL
-452 KILKKNLEEAS
+452 QVLKKYLDEAS

>member
-1 MNRIFLGYKKEGSSM
+1 M
-16 IKSSHEKNERI
+16 IKSNHEKNERI

-42 LNSYCGLILG
+42 LNSYCGLVLG

-71 TQDDYFYATDM
+71 TQDGYFYATDM

-95 SKLKNTAVEKE
+95 SKLKNTAAEKE

-125 QKINDIMNLNKS
+125 QKINDIMNLNKT

-157 NLLNVSEA
+157 NLLNVSES

-184 SYSGKNTKLEIVEK
+184 SYSGKNTKLEIIEK

-211 PAQNVIPV
+211 PAQGIIPV

-239 RIMCKELNISYSGK
+239 RIMCKELNITYTGK
-253 DTKDVLINKIADFKG
+253 DTKDILINKIADFKG

-276 EATVPEVPATDEI
+276 EDAIVPEIVFEEK
-289 DFEALFKEFNISY
+289 DFEELFKEFDISY
-302 THKNQAAVKTL
+302 TYKNQQAVKKL
-313 REKMSDKDV
+313 REKMSDNDV
-322 VLYLKETYE
+322 ILYLKETYE

-337 EVKNIA
+337 EVKNIG

-350 AKGERQVISKPA
+350 AKGERQVISKA
-362 LKPKKSENQKIAKST
+362 SSKEKKSEEKKSEVKKNT
-377 SSKSIKEVVN
+377 KSISYTSIKEVKNDIFTPN
-387 EVLAPGIDDDKLM
+387 EDDDNLM

-409 EKEKIEKEAMLLC
+409 EKEKIEKEAVELC
-422 ASSRNVTLDFLE
+422 ASSQKISINFLNE
-434 KMRATPMIFAST
+434 MKKNPILFSST
-446 IKPYIL
+446 IRPYII
-452 KILKKNLEEAS
+452 KILKKHLEEAS